1 MVEEEGVAEVEEEEE
16 EDEQTSGLESIKCQ
30 FVKWKDSCIIVAFK
44 VMQTENLTP
53 LQVALNHEDDCMN
66 K

>member
-16 EDEQTSGLESIKCQ
+16 EDEHTSGSQSI
-30 FVKWKDSCIIVAFK
+30 KWKDSCIIVAFK
-44 VMQTENLTP
+44 IMQTENLTP